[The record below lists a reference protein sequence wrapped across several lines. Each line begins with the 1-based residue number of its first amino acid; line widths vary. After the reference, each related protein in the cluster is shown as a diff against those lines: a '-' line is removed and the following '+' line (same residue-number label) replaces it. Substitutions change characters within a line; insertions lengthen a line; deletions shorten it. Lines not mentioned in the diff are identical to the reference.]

1 MCSAGFGDHICNHAD
16 AGLILQA
23 VVLKLS
29 RVLWNLLHI
38 QGKIS
43 IAPVF
48 CPLSHAP
55 GAIVF
60 SHYRKQH
67 DCRGAVGYPW
77 KSRCNWLWNSESWN
91 LSLTVS
97 ENASSPVRL
106 DQRRS
111 AFKVSVANAG
121 LHRECCTENFT
132 WKVWSFAKPGRGV
145 TPNQTLFLKNKGFSG
160 TTAHRTILGHPK
172 HVLHLVS
179 SPSAIAKAL
188 M

>member
-1 MCSAGFGDHICNHAD
+1 MYVVPLCLKKEMFSAAFGDHICNHAD

-60 SHYRKQH
+60 SHYWKQH

-145 TPNQTLFLKNKGFSG
+145 TPNQTLFLKKKKSFFSG
-160 TTAHRTILGHPK
+160 TT
-172 HVLHLVS
+172 
-179 SPSAIAKAL
+179 
-188 M
+188 